1 MPSTQ
6 FHGQHSPLE
15 EVNLRLC
22 FLKFLSDQSGATAI
36 EYGLIAAGISLA
48 IIAAVNGLGTTL
60 NANFSTI
67 NSSLK

>member
-1 MPSTQ
+1 MKALVGRFWQ
-6 FHGQHSPLE
+6 DE
-15 EVNLRLC
+15 C
-22 FLKFLSDQSGATAI
+22 GATAI

-60 NANFSTI
+60 NEKFTSI